1 MYKQLSPTAPF
12 QPAPPAAIIVFT
24 PLPWDLPFHQALV
37 ASWGP
42 GKEVSSS
49 DTDPRSI
56 AEDYWVHQQS
66 CWHLQVCTL
75 EEGQEKPDQREK
87 ETKGVRSSRG
97 NTKISRGGKAPFR
110 SCMLQ
115 PMENN
120 TRPDGYAWWNCS
132 QWRASTGAEENHEEE
147 TATAERNSC
156 VLTTL
161 YSPPWCFNRVGE
173 LGEKEWS
180 WAWEKWE
187 ERCGSIICL
196 FCFN

>member
-1 MYKQLSPTAPF
+1 MPWFPRTCNAVYTQLSPTAPF
-12 QPAPPAAIIVFT
+12 QPVPPAAITVPT
-24 PLPWDLPFHQALV
+24 PLLWDLPFHQALV

-110 SCMLQ
+110 SRHPHCSPLRTMPGQMKLQ
-115 PMENN
+115 PVE
-120 TRPDGYAWWNCS
+120 S
-132 QWRASTGAEENHEEE
+132 QHWSRGKPWG
-147 TATAERNSC
+147 RNSNSREELLC
-156 VLTTL
+156 ADNPLFPFMVL
-161 YSPPWCFNRVGE
+161 
-173 LGEKEWS
+173 
-180 WAWEKWE
+180 
-187 ERCGSIICL
+187 
-196 FCFN
+196 